1 MLPGSKDEKDVEQH
15 GFRFFFL
22 LHFPGNF
29 YITLPAKKVLQHD
42 VTIRIWLT
50 ASMFVQLCSVHV
62 GTTYQ
67 VSIVFSLY
75 MHTTISYILQPA
87 GVRRL
92 RTPCVTVP
100 LFGISWQG
108 DGKGRHCHHTDSQ
121 PRHTRNIVG
130 ASSDSYLP
138 WSMATGP
145 PHEFLDH
152 HLWSTAPPRHCT
164 EFGSQSNAT
173 FHVWD

>member
-1 MLPGSKDEKDVEQH
+1 MLYVIIYFLYLKVQMLPGSKDEKDVEQH

-87 GVRRL
+87 WCSK
-92 RTPCVTVP
+92 TPCVTVP
-100 LFGISWQG
+100 LFWDQHGHLLTGRWQ
-108 DGKGRHCHHTDSQ
+108 RT
-121 PRHTRNIVG
+121 P
-130 ASSDSYLP
+130 L
-138 WSMATGP
+138 P
-145 PHEFLDH
+145 PHRQPTPSH
-152 HLWSTAPPRHCT
+152 T
-164 EFGSQSNAT
+164 
-173 FHVWD
+173 